1 MPSLWDYFLL
11 CCGIVAELS
20 VVALVI
26 LRRDVRRYFPLALFM
41 LASAAASIA
50 SLYWLRQYGIAS
62 KEYTYLF
69 YATDCATVILLYG
82 VVAWFYVCLFTENG
96 ARRST
101 RLAGLAIMLLLGAI
115 GFTFVRSNPARFLNS
130 GVIDIE
136 RNLYFSGLLLTWFIW
151 PASIRKREQ
160 RPRWMLLVL
169 SLGVFFSGHAACF
182 SLRSLF
188 PSWSLPRML
197 PPVIEF
203 LLPVAW
209 ILTMLRVPEVGRPA
223 VPAVPPPQI
232 SRARLA

>member
-11 CCGIVAELS
+11 CCGLFAELS
-20 VVALVI
+20 VVVLAI

-41 LASAAASIA
+41 LASAAGSVAL
-50 SLYWLRQYGIAS
+50 LYCLRRFGIAS
-62 KEYTYLF
+62 SEYAYLF
-69 YATDCATVILLYG
+69 YATDCAIVILLYG
-82 VVAWFYVCLFTENG
+82 VVAWFYACIFARNG
-96 ARRST
+96 ARWST
-101 RLAGLAIMLLLGAI
+101 RLAGLAIMLLLGVI
-115 GFTFVRSNPARFLNS
+115 GFIFVRSNPARFLNS

-151 PASIRKREQ
+151 PASIRLREQ
-160 RPRWMLLVL
+160 RPRWILLVL

-182 SLRSLF
+182 SLQSLF

-197 PPVIEF
+197 PAVLEL

-209 ILTMLRVPEVGRPA
+209 TLTFLRVPEEGRPA
-223 VPAVPPPQI
+223 VRAVPPPQI